1 RCSSTCA
8 RYTCSRRIRTRWR
21 SSRGRSRSKRR
32 WPRCSTSSSSRRG
45 ASLRCFRCCCSCGE
59 GAEWITAEYGP
70 GSGRFPR
77 CHSQEERDMM
87 KAAILSALALSLP
100 AFAAQDGAPLRATL
114 MGYQE
119 VPSVSSKADGEFEAR
134 IAADGQSFDY
144 TLAYDGLQA
153 DVLMSHIHFAQKSV
167 NGPIIVWLCGTTTNP
182 GPAGTETCPG
192 RDGTH
197 L

>member
-1 RCSSTCA
+1 MT
-8 RYTCSRRIRTRWR
+8 
-21 SSRGRSRSKRR
+21 
-32 WPRCSTSSSSRRG
+32 
-45 ASLRCFRCCCSCGE
+45 
-59 GAEWITAEYGP
+59 
-70 GSGRFPR
+70 
-77 CHSQEERDMM
+77 

-100 AFAAQDGAPLRATL
+100 AFAAQEGAPLRATL

-182 GPAGTETCPG
+182 GPAGTQTCPG
-192 RDGTH
+192 RSGTLH
-197 L
+197 GTVTAANVLASPTTQQLAAGELAELIDAMRAGVAYVNIHTTVSPGGEIRGQVSARGHSGK